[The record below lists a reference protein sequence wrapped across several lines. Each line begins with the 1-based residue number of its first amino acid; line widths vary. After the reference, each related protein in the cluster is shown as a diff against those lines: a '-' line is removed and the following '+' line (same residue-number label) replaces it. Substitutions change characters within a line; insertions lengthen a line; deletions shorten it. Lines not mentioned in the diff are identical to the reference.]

1 MESKKHSFLER
12 DGELATVTRQLDD
25 ACEGNGSLL
34 VVEGPAGIGK
44 TTLIRQAIRLAREKG
59 MTVLTAR
66 GGILEQDL
74 EYGVVRQM
82 VEEQVIR
89 SSPEE
94 RERLLAGPAAPA
106 AAVLGLA
113 DLPRD
118 PGPGRD
124 PTADILHG
132 LYWLIANMAES
143 GPILAVFDDA
153 HWGDAASLIAS
164 GYLSK
169 RVEGLP
175 VALIAGVRD
184 DEPLSKAAGL
194 SPLFVEAEARIVR
207 PLSLIHI

>member
-89 SSPEE
+89 SSHEE

-106 AAVLGLA
+106 A
-113 DLPRD
+113 
-118 PGPGRD
+118 GRR
-124 PTADILHG
+124 AC
-132 LYWLIANMAES
+132 
-143 GPILAVFDDA
+143 
-153 HWGDAASLIAS
+153 
-164 GYLSK
+164 
-169 RVEGLP
+169 
-175 VALIAGVRD
+175 
-184 DEPLSKAAGL
+184 
-194 SPLFVEAEARIVR
+194 
-207 PLSLIHI
+207 